1 MSSAPDSRQPAGHR
15 LPPPATGPPAQTP
28 DIPSDPERISL
39 PGNAH
44 HFVEVPSV
52 PVRAPDPGVMSGRL
66 VVAVV
71 VAVVVTIGAFATTV
85 GYIFAGSQRPKPLR
99 QVTTGP
105 YTTFVSTE
113 FPPTKLILMAV
124 FGIIIIA
131 ATAIAFEAIAA
142 LMSISPRRR
151 LLTSYRA
158 DIGRA
163 ATDGKVRVT
172 ALMPAHNE
180 EFSLPV
186 TLSALLAQIR
196 PPDRVIVAA
205 DNCTDRTVE
214 IAREMGFEVFETIDN
229 AHKKGGALN
238 QALARILPESDASDV
253 ILVMDADT
261 SLAPRFIE
269 VGAARLE
276 ADPELTAVGGV
287 FFGEDG
293 NGLVGQLQR
302 NEYARYSLQIRARR
316 GRVFVLTGTATMFRA
331 DALLDVAAARSVFVP
346 GETGKVYDTSALTED
361 NEITFALKSLGA
373 TVTSP
378 IECRVTTEI
387 MPTWKDLWIQ
397 RKRWQR
403 GALENL
409 SAYGITRAT
418 IRYWGQQVGI
428 GYGAFALNLALVL
441 LFITFLAVDTW
452 IWFPFW
458 LIIGLVFLIERVI
471 TAWSGG
477 WKARGLAAL
486 LFPELAYDVFLQI
499 VFCKCL
505 FDITM
510 ARRATWGHVLH
521 PTAPLG

>member
-1 MSSAPDSRQPAGHR
+1 M
-15 LPPPATGPPAQTP
+15 TE
-28 DIPSDPERISL
+28 DPERVL
-39 PGNAH
+39 PSAH

-52 PVRAPDPGVMSGRL
+52 PVRTEDPTVMYGRL
-66 VVAVV
+66 VVAGV
-71 VAVVVTIGAFATTV
+71 VAVVVTIGAFAAAV
-85 GYIFAGSQRPKPLR
+85 GNIFAGSQRPEPPDE
-99 QVTTGP
+99 VTIGP
-105 YTTFVSTE
+105 YTTLVSME
-113 FPPTKLILMAV
+113 FPPTKLILVAV

-131 ATAIAFEAIAA
+131 ATAIVFETIAA

-158 DIGRA
+158 DVSRA

-172 ALMPAHNE
+172 ALVPAHNE

-186 TLSALLAQIR
+186 TLNALLAQAR
-196 PPDRVIVAA
+196 PPDRVIVVA

-214 IAREMGFEVFETIDN
+214 IAREMGFEAFESVN
-229 AHKKGGALN
+229 NVHKKGGALN
-238 QALARILPESDASDV
+238 QALAKILPESDASDV

-261 SLAPRFIE
+261 SLAPRFIQ

-276 ADPELTAVGGV
+276 ADPELTAVGGI
-287 FFGEDG
+287 FYGEDG
-293 NGLVGQLQR
+293 HGLIGQFQR
-302 NEYARYSLQIRARR
+302 NEYARYSLQIRARH

-331 DALLDVAAARSVFVP
+331 DALLDVAAARGVFIP
-346 GETGKVYDTSALTED
+346 GETGKVYDTAALTED
-361 NEITFALKSLGA
+361 NELTLALKSLGA
-373 TVTSP
+373 TMTSP
-378 IECRVTTEI
+378 IECMVTTEI
-387 MPTWKDLWIQ
+387 MPAWKNLWIQ
-397 RKRWQR
+397 RQRWQR

-428 GYGAFALNLALVL
+428 GYGTFALNHALVL
-441 LFITFLAVDTW
+441 MLITFLAVDAW

-458 LIIGLVFLIERVI
+458 LIIGLVFLIERVL

-505 FDITM
+505 FDITL
-510 ARRATWGHVLH
+510 ARRATWGHVQR
-521 PTAPLG
+521 PTAPLGS